1 MEPNEPLNA
10 APQPDAAPVTTQSPA
25 ATQERPAEKPR
36 AAVRVTQQ
44 FVVRMQRGQNEAAL
58 PPKGGKPPLRATYNA
73 VGQLLYR
80 VGTQAEYTCIRLGR
94 GIRGA
99 FRLALRA
106 AAALLRFVGGPLLA
120 LFSSIWDDLTAPAR
134 RFASGVRH
142 MRDAARAEAQAG
154 GSGKRAG
161 FAYFKNGVHAY
172 RHLIGGALRYLMP
185 AAALCVL
192 VFTVQEVLGSSFSLG
207 VSYSGDFLV
216 FIENEGVWDSAEK
229 MVQERVMASEGAK
242 VEWDEHSVF
251 ELRIVDPAARTSASD
266 LVDKIIAASSDKIMK
281 AVGIRVNGELIGVV
295 EDGRAVQQLL
305 DDTLAAYND
314 GTHERVEFLYPIEQV
329 PGTYFT
335 NSVQD
340 TTMVLQALQSS
351 DVLSVKV
358 TDLIEYDETLEY
370 TTEEVESDQYNKGVR
385 FISQRGRDGTQ
396 HVVAEQT
403 SVNGS
408 VISTVPVEVT
418 VTEEMT
424 PRIYTIGTR
433 EAQYGVSTAAGGSVV
448 GTGSM
453 TFPVPSLSYITTR
466 FGSGHRGID
475 LCAPNG
481 TPILAADSGT
491 VIEAGYHWSFGN
503 YLLID
508 HGNGIT
514 TRYAHCSALLVGAG
528 STVTRGQQIATIGIS
543 GVATGYHCHF
553 EVAVNGSLV
562 NPAPYLGVS

>member
-242 VEWDEHSVF
+242 VEWDEHPVF
-251 ELRIVDPAARTSASD
+251 ELRIVDPAARTMGVADADMKLEEVRYARALRAQAAKKAEFPD
-266 LVDKIIAASSDKIMK
+266 LSPEALT
-281 AVGIRVNGELIGVV
+281 GNYP
-295 EDGRAVQQLL
+295 GRC
-305 DDTLAAYND
+305 
-314 GTHERVEFLYPIEQV
+314 
-329 PGTYFT
+329 
-335 NSVQD
+335 
-340 TTMVLQALQSS
+340 QSLTQ
-351 DVLSVKV
+351 VLS
-358 TDLIEYDETLEY
+358 TADARLNAL
-370 TTEEVESDQYNKGVR
+370 TEK
-385 FISQRGRDGTQ
+385 
-396 HVVAEQT
+396 
-403 SVNGS
+403 
-408 VISTVPVEVT
+408 
-418 VTEEMT
+418 
-424 PRIYTIGTR
+424 
-433 EAQYGVSTAAGGSVV
+433 
-448 GTGSM
+448 
-453 TFPVPSLSYITTR
+453 
-466 FGSGHRGID
+466 
-475 LCAPNG
+475 
-481 TPILAADSGT
+481 
-491 VIEAGYHWSFGN
+491 
-503 YLLID
+503 
-508 HGNGIT
+508 
-514 TRYAHCSALLVGAG
+514 
-528 STVTRGQQIATIGIS
+528 
-543 GVATGYHCHF
+543 
-553 EVAVNGSLV
+553 
-562 NPAPYLGVS
+562 

>member
-216 FIENEGVWDSAEK
+216 FIEN
-229 MVQERVMASEGAK
+229 
-242 VEWDEHSVF
+242 
-251 ELRIVDPAARTSASD
+251 
-266 LVDKIIAASSDKIMK
+266 K
-281 AVGIRVNGELIGVV
+281 AFGIPPKKWCRN
-295 EDGRAVQQLL
+295 A
-305 DDTLAAYND
+305 
-314 GTHERVEFLYPIEQV
+314 
-329 PGTYFT
+329 
-335 NSVQD
+335 
-340 TTMVLQALQSS
+340 
-351 DVLSVKV
+351 
-358 TDLIEYDETLEY
+358 
-370 TTEEVESDQYNKGVR
+370 
-385 FISQRGRDGTQ
+385 
-396 HVVAEQT
+396 
-403 SVNGS
+403 
-408 VISTVPVEVT
+408 
-418 VTEEMT
+418 
-424 PRIYTIGTR
+424 
-433 EAQYGVSTAAGGSVV
+433 
-448 GTGSM
+448 
-453 TFPVPSLSYITTR
+453 
-466 FGSGHRGID
+466 
-475 LCAPNG
+475 
-481 TPILAADSGT
+481 
-491 VIEAGYHWSFGN
+491 
-503 YLLID
+503 
-508 HGNGIT
+508 
-514 TRYAHCSALLVGAG
+514 
-528 STVTRGQQIATIGIS
+528 
-543 GVATGYHCHF
+543 
-553 EVAVNGSLV
+553 
-562 NPAPYLGVS
+562 

>member
-242 VEWDEHSVF
+242 VEWDEHPVF

-305 DDTLAAYND
+305 DDTLAAYN
-314 GTHERVEFLYPIEQV
+314 
-329 PGTYFT
+329 
-335 NSVQD
+335 
-340 TTMVLQALQSS
+340 
-351 DVLSVKV
+351 
-358 TDLIEYDETLEY
+358 
-370 TTEEVESDQYNKGVR
+370 
-385 FISQRGRDGTQ
+385 DGTQ

>member
-10 APQPDAAPVTTQSPA
+10 APQPDAAPVITQSPA

-216 FIENEGVWDSAEK
+216 FIEMKAIWDSAEK
-229 MVQERVMASEGAK
+229 LVQERSDGVRGRQGGMGRASGVRAS
-242 VEWDEHSVF
+242 H
-251 ELRIVDPAARTSASD
+251 RGPRRPHHAPAT

-385 FISQRGRDGTQ
+385 FISQRGRDGT
-396 HVVAEQT
+396 HACGGRSQT
-403 SVNGS
+403 SRQRQADHLHRSRGS
-408 VISTVPVEVT
+408 D
-418 VTEEMT
+418 
-424 PRIYTIGTR
+424 R
-433 EAQYGVSTAAGGSVV
+433 
-448 GTGSM
+448 
-453 TFPVPSLSYITTR
+453 
-466 FGSGHRGID
+466 HRGND
-475 LCAPNG
+475 
-481 TPILAADSGT
+481 AAHL
-491 VIEAGYHWSFGN
+491 YHR
-503 YLLID
+503 
-508 HGNGIT
+508 H
-514 TRYAHCSALLVGAG
+514 A
-528 STVTRGQQIATIGIS
+528 
-543 GVATGYHCHF
+543 
-553 EVAVNGSLV
+553 
-562 NPAPYLGVS
+562 

>member
-1 MEPNEPLNA
+1 M
-10 APQPDAAPVTTQSPA
+10 
-25 ATQERPAEKPR
+25 
-36 AAVRVTQQ
+36 
-44 FVVRMQRGQNEAAL
+44 
-58 PPKGGKPPLRATYNA
+58 
-73 VGQLLYR
+73 
-80 VGTQAEYTCIRLGR
+80 
-94 GIRGA
+94 
-99 FRLALRA
+99 
-106 AAALLRFVGGPLLA
+106 
-120 LFSSIWDDLTAPAR
+120 
-134 RFASGVRH
+134 
-142 MRDAARAEAQAG
+142 
-154 GSGKRAG
+154 
-161 FAYFKNGVHAY
+161 
-172 RHLIGGALRYLMP
+172 
-185 AAALCVL
+185 
-192 VFTVQEVLGSSFSLG
+192 
-207 VSYSGDFLV
+207 SYSGDFLV

-242 VEWDEHSVF
+242 VEWDEHPVF

-418 VTEEMT
+418 VTEEMA

>member
-229 MVQERVMASEGAK
+229 MVQERVM
-242 VEWDEHSVF
+242 
-251 ELRIVDPAARTSASD
+251 
-266 LVDKIIAASSDKIMK
+266 
-281 AVGIRVNGELIGVV
+281 
-295 EDGRAVQQLL
+295 GRA
-305 DDTLAAYND
+305 
-314 GTHERVEFLYPIEQV
+314 
-329 PGTYFT
+329 
-335 NSVQD
+335 S
-340 TTMVLQALQSS
+340 
-351 DVLSVKV
+351 
-358 TDLIEYDETLEY
+358 
-370 TTEEVESDQYNKGVR
+370 GVR
-385 FISQRGRDGTQ
+385 ASHRGPRRPHQRQR
-396 HVVAEQT
+396 
-403 SVNGS
+403 
-408 VISTVPVEVT
+408 P
-418 VTEEMT
+418 
-424 PRIYTIGTR
+424 
-433 EAQYGVSTAAGGSVV
+433 GGQD
-448 GTGSM
+448 
-453 TFPVPSLSYITTR
+453 
-466 FGSGHRGID
+466 HRGILRQD
-475 LCAPNG
+475 HESRGHPRERGAYRCCG
-481 TPILAADSGT
+481 GRTCGAA
-491 VIEAGYHWSFGN
+491 AFGR
-503 YLLID
+503 
-508 HGNGIT
+508 H
-514 TRYAHCSALLVGAG
+514 
-528 STVTRGQQIATIGIS
+528 
-543 GVATGYHCHF
+543 TGR
-553 EVAVNGSLV
+553 L
-562 NPAPYLGVS
+562 